1 MSQDILAQVGYLGLA
16 SRLKRLA
23 DRLQAEA
30 VSVFDNRAYPI
41 QTTHFP
47 LIARLRPT
55 ARSV

>member
-47 LIARLRPT
+47 LSPNTRSPT
-55 ARSV
+55 